1 MKHVSTIVPAL
12 AKNTQLSAPR
22 PKSSPTAKKIA
33 EGAAAVREVTRGA
46 NRNRRAEER
55 KSQEKLAENLT
66 VIRLAR
72 DAGELDREVMQV
84 AQALIL
90 CGLPYRPTSAVRLA
104 RKARLADGSTVTV
117 TFTAAIEGTPLP
129 FGSDR
134 TVLHFLFDKAIK
146 SGKRFV
152 SWETAKEF
160 IDAMGMQKNGKNYAD
175 LRARFSRIRGLAI
188 SVLRTGPEGESAK
201 VMPIIRR
208 SHLPTSV
215 DLKSETAGNR
225 LLPLG
230 EGIVFGVE
238 IDEGF
243 FVDLKQHHVPVPS
256 LILQSTR
263 KQSQLQD
270 LMLFL
275 YWRCYAARR
284 ESLIPWSS
292 LRQQLWQDDK
302 KESRIKTRF
311 ADAIRAL
318 RVIWPELE
326 AEARTEGL
334 RIGPPRE
341 GMQLLGVGKSAKRI
355 SPVESH

>member
-1 MKHVSTIVPAL
+1 MKSYPENSTRM
-12 AKNTQLSAPR
+12 AK
-22 PKSSPTAKKIA
+22 
-33 EGAAAVREVTRGA
+33 
-46 NRNRRAEER
+46 RNRRAEER
-55 KSQEKLAENLT
+55 QSKERLADNLA
-66 VIRLAR
+66 VVRLAR
-72 DAGELDREVMQV
+72 DTGELDREVMQL
-84 AQALIL
+84 AQSLIL
-90 CGLPYRPTSAVRLA
+90 CGLPYRPTNAVRLA

-117 TFTAAIEGTPLP
+117 TFSAAIEGTPLP

-160 IDAMGMQKNGKNYAD
+160 IEAMGMQKNGKNYSD

-188 SVLRTGPEGESAK
+188 SVLRTGPSGESAM

-215 DLKSETAGNR
+215 DVKSEIAGNQ

-230 EGIVFGVE
+230 DSIIFGVE
-238 IDEGF
+238 LDEEF
-243 FVDLKQHHVPVPS
+243 FADLKAHHVPVPS
-256 LILQSTR
+256 LILQTTR

-275 YWRCYAARR
+275 YWRCYAAKR
-284 ESLIPWSS
+284 ESLIPWAG
-292 LRQQLWQDDK
+292 LHQQLWHEDK

-311 ADAIRAL
+311 TDAIKAL
-318 RVIWPELE
+318 RIIWPELE
-326 AEARTEGL
+326 AEARPEGL
-334 RIGPPRE
+334 WVAPARGGI
-341 GMQLLGVGKSAKRI
+341 QLLVEGTGNRRI
-355 SPVESH
+355 TSIPNR